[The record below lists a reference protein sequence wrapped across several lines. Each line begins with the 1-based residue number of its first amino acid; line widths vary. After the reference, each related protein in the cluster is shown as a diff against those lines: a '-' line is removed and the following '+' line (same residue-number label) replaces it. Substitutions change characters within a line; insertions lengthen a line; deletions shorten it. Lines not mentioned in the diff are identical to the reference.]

1 MLRWIQSH
9 LFNSSKASPKAETS
23 LPMAQ
28 WAAHKKILF
37 YTLHDLIESPLDFT
51 LFSYR
56 ECCAVPCI
64 IRQHNERFELI
75 SATTEVDVLLA
86 RLEARAKT
94 PITWAVAE
102 IATLETLLHKAEQSL
117 SALDLVATSL
127 PVANQDHLK
136 NALSFREIAETDS
149 PIIQLVSSLLY
160 DAWKNG
166 ASDIHFQT
174 DAQGLSC
181 LWRLDGVLVPVTRRD
196 SRVDAEQIVRRI
208 KILAELD
215 IAEQRIPQ
223 DGRLK
228 HSIQGHDVDFRV
240 SVMPSLFGEDVVL
253 RILDK
258 RRLTEKQVLSLSS
271 LGLNND
277 EQIAIRALSKAPYG
291 LMLVTGP
298 TGSGKTTSLYALIH
312 EIHKGQDK
320 FITIED
326 PVEYQLPGVLQIPVN
341 DRKGL
346 TFARGLRSILRHDP
360 DCIMVG
366 EIRDAETLDI
376 AIQAALTGH
385 RVFATL
391 HANDTFEAIGRC
403 LNLGTDLYSF
413 LSALNGVVAQRLIR
427 LLCPHCSINDDPTK
441 LDELQE
447 ELTLMQIPLN
457 DVASSIRRGQ
467 GCAQCRGTGYQGR
480 QAIAEVLKIDSVMK
494 ELLLHRQSFNE
505 VRLHAQKKGWVSLRR
520 AAWNR
525 VLEGTTSIDEMQ
537 RMTRQEDEL

>member
-1 MLRWIQSH
+1 M
-9 LFNSSKASPKAETS
+9 
-23 LPMAQ
+23 
-28 WAAHKKILF
+28 
-37 YTLHDLIESPLDFT
+37 
-51 LFSYR
+51 
-56 ECCAVPCI
+56 
-64 IRQHNERFELI
+64 RQHNDRFELI
-75 SATTEVDVLLA
+75 SASTEIDMLLA
-86 RLEARAKT
+86 RLEARCQTA
-94 PITWAVAE
+94 IAWAVAE
-102 IATLETLLHKAEQSL
+102 ISTIETILHKAEQKL
-117 SALDLVATSL
+117 SALDLVASSTQ
-127 PVANQDHLK
+127 AIIADHPQ
-136 NALSFREIAETDS
+136 NALSFRDIAETDS

-196 SRVDAEQIVRRI
+196 SRIDAEQIVRRI

-228 HSIQGHDVDFRV
+228 HSIQGQDVDFRV

-271 LGLNND
+271 LGLNQE
-277 EQIAIRALSKAPYG
+277 EQIAIRVLSRSPYG

-376 AIQAALTGH
+376 AVQAALTGH
-385 RVFATL
+385 RVFTTL

-427 LLCPHCSINDDPTK
+427 TLCTHCSKEDDPKK
-441 LDELQE
+441 LDELTE
-447 ELTLMQIPLN
+447 ELSLMQN
-457 DVASSIRRGQ
+457 SIGEIGSKIRVGQ
-467 GCAQCRGTGYQGR
+467 GCPNCRGTGYQGR
-480 QAIAEVLKIDSVMK
+480 QAIAEVLKMDAVMK
-494 ELLLHRQSFNE
+494 ELLLQRQSFNT
-505 VRLHAQKKGWVSLRR
+505 VRHHAQKKGWVSLRC

-525 VLEGTTSIDEMQ
+525 VFAGTTSLDEMQ
-537 RMTRQEDEL
+537 RMTRPEEEL